1 MKRREL
7 ILFIV
12 SLLLIGCGV
21 WEDRKNCPQHFA
33 LDCSAFKEVAEGVE
47 VWVFRSSG
55 ELVQRTSV
63 RRSELSSDITFDVP
77 RDELLCVVWGNVS
90 GMTLLTDSYSRECAI
105 LKKDLQSCDSLYSF
119 FTTVTV
125 SKEPVRVEAIPTRQ
139 FINFFIS
146 FKGIEAEQ
154 IAGIYLVGGWNGFS
168 LEGKGYAS
176 ECKVYGREKTE
187 YRMRIT
193 RPFSLEGMRID
204 YTFILE
210 DGRLLEAS
218 LPLGE
223 ELTALKYDFMES
235 EPKDVYVVIDAGRAG
250 ANIDTEPWN
259 QIPPSH
265 VTW

>member
-1 MKRREL
+1 MKRRDW

-12 SLLLIGCGV
+12 SLLLAGCGV
-21 WEDRKNCPQHFA
+21 WEDRSGCPQHFA
-33 LDCSAFKEVAEGVE
+33 LDCSAFEQVAEGVE

-55 ELVQRTSV
+55 ELVQRASA

-77 RDELLCVVWGNVS
+77 RDELLCFVWGNVNER
-90 GMTLLTDSYSRECAI
+90 TLLTDSYSRECAI
-105 LKKDLQSCDSLYSF
+105 VKKDLVSSDSLYSF
-119 FTTVTV
+119 FSSVTV
-125 SKEPVRVEAIPTRQ
+125 SKEPVRVEARPTRQ
-139 FINFFIS
+139 FINLFIS

-154 IAGIYLVGGWNGFS
+154 IAGLYLVGGWNGFS

-176 ECKVYGREKTE
+176 ESKVYGREKTE
-187 YRMRIT
+187 FKMRIT

-223 ELTALKYDFMES
+223 ELTALKYDFAES
-235 EPKDVYVVIDAGRAG
+235 EPKDIYVEIDAGRSG
-250 ANIDTEPWN
+250 ASIGTQPWRN
-259 QIPPSH
+259 IPPSH
-265 VTW
+265 ITY